1 MPRLVGCIKLG
12 GMESLLAQV
21 QVVLVR
27 PRFPEN
33 IGAAARAVANFGLG
47 GLRVVAPQRLWEE
60 PMRRLASRGG
70 RPVLEAMVVCEEL
83 GEALGDCVAAFATTA
98 RRGSRRG
105 RLLAPRRAAPLA
117 LEWAERGPVAL
128 VFGPEDRGLTTG
140 EVDACQETICIPT
153 AESSSLNLAQAVV
166 VVAYELR
173 LAALE
178 RAGREESASR
188 VPRPASL
195 QELEGLKAHLKQA
208 LVAMGV
214 IPADNPDHFF
224 RPFKN
229 VLERA
234 GLSAREVRALHG
246 IARQALWLAGRR
258 REG

>member
-1 MPRLVGCIKLG
+1 LPRGRGWIKLG
-12 GMESLLAQV
+12 GMESLLEQV
-21 QVVLVR
+21 RVVLVR

-47 GLRVVAPQRLWEE
+47 GLRVVAPQRLWQE

-70 RPVLEAMVVCEEL
+70 RPVLEAMGVYQRLE
-83 GEALGDCVAAFATTA
+83 EALGDCVAAFATTA

-105 RLLAPRRAAPLA
+105 GLWAPRQAAPLA
-117 LEWAERGPVAL
+117 LEQAARGPVAL
-128 VFGPEDRGLTTG
+128 VFGPEDRGLTTA
-140 EVDACQETICIPT
+140 EVDACRETICIPT
-153 AESSSLNLAQAVV
+153 AGASSLNLAQAVV
-166 VVAYELR
+166 VVAYELH

-178 RAGREESASR
+178 QAGQSR
-188 VPRPASL
+188 SRPLGPPPAGL
-195 QELEGLKAHLKQA
+195 GELEGLKAHLKQA

-234 GLSAREVRALHG
+234 GLSSREVRALHG

-258 REG
+258 ERG